1 MFTGPNAGAPDPS
14 ITVTSRISSDP
25 NGPACSRALGL
36 CALAFVAAIAA
47 PTPNN
52 TASTVFIVLFD
63 LPRSLPGQQTRK
75 ANFMAWR
82 SPAQIHTPWVPT
94 ILAGA
99 HGNSSP
105 TSYRDSPWCHRGI
118 GTGLQAQRVS
128 IELQVV
134 TAKTQQNTPVVLRT
148 TFSEIPSLQAMI
160 ACITILS
167 A

>member
-25 NGPACSRALGL
+25 NGPACSGALAL

-52 TASTVFIVLFD
+52 TATTVFIVLLD

-94 ILAGA
+94 ILSGA
-99 HGNSSP
+99 RGNSSP
-105 TSYRDSPWCHRGI
+105 TSYRDSPWCHRDGTPSPASFDRIAGCDCQNATEHGI
-118 GTGLQAQRVS
+118 CRPLDNLQR
-128 IELQVV
+128 
-134 TAKTQQNTPVVLRT
+134 
-148 TFSEIPSLQAMI
+148 SETPSLQAMI